1 MKKPLRKRCIL
12 QHACCGAQII
22 SLKLD
27 MVSLTAAH
35 KEAGAA
41 AEAAPADSVAAVN
54 REVLRQVRT
63 ARGGVGFIFR
73 FRYRFPNLK
82 PSALTLKE
90 GMQWSPIKARWERA
104 RL

>member
-1 MKKPLRKRCIL
+1 MSCAKNPLRTHGHDNR
-12 QHACCGAQII
+12 HARCGAQII

-63 ARGGVGFIFR
+63 ALGGFR
-73 FRYRFPNLK
+73 V
-82 PSALTLKE
+82 
-90 GMQWSPIKARWERA
+90 
-104 RL
+104 